1 MSGAIH
7 LHGPRPY
14 LLRLLAQY
22 PFSNEQS
29 NSFRVMTHLSLA
41 GVVLSGL
48 GCHGR
53 FISTYKK
60 KCSENYSSLKL
71 INERLSKLFSFHEYL
86 KYLNGFFFLQ
96 KDVLINVG
104 TIKINLWTYIC
115 FPVLWRHTILHVI
128 VAQGKYY
135 CIIHSFTFYTGV
147 INIFEIIQSTYANIG
162 IFI

>member
-7 LHGPRPY
+7 LHWPRPY

-71 INERLSKLFSFHEYL
+71 TNERLSKLFFLWVFEIFKWL
-86 KYLNGFFFLQ
+86 FLQ

-147 INIFEIIQSTYANIG
+147 INIFEII
-162 IFI
+162 

>member
-53 FISTYKK
+53 FISTYKI

-71 INERLSKLFSFHEYL
+71 TNERLSKLFSFYEYL
-86 KYLNGFFFLQ
+86 KYLNGFYTKLWLDQ
-96 KDVLINVG
+96 CRH
-104 TIKINLWTYIC
+104 NLKKKTCELDLLSGIMKAYNSSC
-115 FPVLWRHTILHVI
+115 YSR
-128 VAQGKYY
+128 
-135 CIIHSFTFYTGV
+135 TG
-147 INIFEIIQSTYANIG
+147 
-162 IFI
+162 

>member
-71 INERLSKLFSFHEYL
+71 TNERLSKLFSFYEYL

-104 TIKINLWTYIC
+104 TFKINL
-115 FPVLWRHTILHVI
+115 
-128 VAQGKYY
+128 
-135 CIIHSFTFYTGV
+135 
-147 INIFEIIQSTYANIG
+147 
-162 IFI
+162 